1 MMNWTEFIVVTML
14 NLAGYLSALMLGIS
28 LGEKHIIRQVN
39 RTLDQMRKEQAIDE
53 WDFDHAPQCDNPD
66 GHYDD

>member
-1 MMNWTEFIVVTML
+1 MIWTVFINEKLL

-39 RTLDQMRKEQAIDE
+39 RTLEQMRKERA
-53 WDFDHAPQCDNPD
+53 
-66 GHYDD
+66 

>member
-1 MMNWTEFIVVTML
+1 MMNWTEFIVVTLL

-39 RTLDQMRKEQAIDE
+39 RTLDQSGILTTLPSATTPTDTTTTEPWKKI
-53 WDFDHAPQCDNPD
+53 
-66 GHYDD
+66 

>member
-28 LGEKHIIRQVN
+28 LGEKHITRQVN
-39 RTLDQMRKEQAIDE
+39 RTLEEMRKERA
-53 WDFDHAPQCDNPD
+53 
-66 GHYDD
+66 

>member
-28 LGEKHIIRQVN
+28 LGEKNIIRQVN
-39 RTLDQMRKEQAIDE
+39 RTLDQMRKERA
-53 WDFDHAPQCDNPD
+53 
-66 GHYDD
+66 

>member
-1 MMNWTEFIVVTML
+1 MMNWTEFIVVTLL

-39 RTLDQMRKEQAIDE
+39 RTLEQMRKERACLLNTTTKTG
-53 WDFDHAPQCDNPD
+53 AS
-66 GHYDD
+66 G

>member
-1 MMNWTEFIVVTML
+1 MMNWTEFIVVTLL

-39 RTLDQMRKEQAIDE
+39 RTLDQMRNERA
-53 WDFDHAPQCDNPD
+53 
-66 GHYDD
+66 

>member
-1 MMNWTEFIVVTML
+1 MMNWTEFIVVTLL

-39 RTLDQMRKEQAIDE
+39 RTLEQRRKERA
-53 WDFDHAPQCDNPD
+53 
-66 GHYDD
+66 

>member
-28 LGEKHIIRQVN
+28 LGEKHTIRQVN
-39 RTLDQMRKEQAIDE
+39 RTLDQMRKERA
-53 WDFDHAPQCDNPD
+53 
-66 GHYDD
+66 

>member
-28 LGEKHIIRQVN
+28 LGEKHIIRQVS
-39 RTLDQMRKEQAIDE
+39 RTLEQMRKERA
-53 WDFDHAPQCDNPD
+53 
-66 GHYDD
+66 